1 MTSIKRLPSARL
13 YSYRARPGRRSK
25 PCWCMQELLI
35 KGYARGDAATNS
47 VELSQRLSMEE
58 NALFQVE
65 TCIGKRVQICSV
77 DVQISVQPFDT
88 MPRSAAI
95 VT

>member
-1 MTSIKRLPSARL
+1 MTSIKLLPSAHL
-13 YSYRARPGRRSK
+13 DNHKARPGRRSK

-58 NALFQVE
+58 NALFQVD
-65 TCIGKRVQICSV
+65 TCIGKCMRMQCRCADIRAAL
-77 DVQISVQPFDT
+77 DT
-88 MPRSAAI
+88 MSRSAAV